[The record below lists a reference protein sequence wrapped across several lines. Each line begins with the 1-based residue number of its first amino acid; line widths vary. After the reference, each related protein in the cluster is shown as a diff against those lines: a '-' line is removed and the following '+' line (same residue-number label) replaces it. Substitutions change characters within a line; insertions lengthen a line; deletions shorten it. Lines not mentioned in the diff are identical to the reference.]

1 MLAKVTSGATV
12 GLNPVPV
19 DVEVSI
25 ESAGFP
31 AFNIV
36 GLPQKS
42 VEEAKER
49 SRAALKNSSCEFPQR
64 RITVNLAPADFPK
77 EGSSFDLPI
86 ALGILLANKEFAA
99 DVSDSIFIGELSLD
113 GTLRATPG
121 VLPLSFLARE
131 KGFKKIFLPKDNAA
145 EASIIPDI
153 QVMPVE
159 SLKDL
164 ILYFRG
170 QKKITPHPHS
180 SMASLIEAAEAQELK
195 EYIDFAD
202 VKGQENS
209 KRAMEISAAGG
220 HNVILK
226 GPPGAGKTMLAKAF
240 PSILPRLT
248 VDEAL
253 EVTKIYSIVGAL
265 SPDTPV
271 IVTRPFR
278 SPHHTISRNGIIGG
292 GNRPKPG
299 EISLSHR
306 GVLFL
311 DEFAEFPR
319 SVLESLRQPMEDG
332 VVTISRASGSLTF
345 PAKFIL
351 VASQNPC
358 PCGYNKSPK
367 KNCVCAPGAIARYEK
382 RVSGPILDRIDLQVS
397 VPDVDIEKLTDDNSS
412 PESSSVVRAKVQ
424 KARDIQS
431 KRFAGRKITCNAEM
445 STKDIKKYCP
455 LDKESKI
462 ILLSA
467 LRQMSLSA
475 RSYNKAI
482 KIARTIADFAG
493 SDDIISGHV
502 SEALQFR
509 FQDS

>member
-12 GLNPVPV
+12 GLDPVPV

-25 ESAGFP
+25 ESSGFP

-49 SRAALKNSSCEFPQR
+49 SRAALKNSSCDFPQR

-86 ALGILLANKEFAA
+86 SLGILLANKEILA

-121 VLPLSFLARE
+121 VLPLCFLARQR
-131 KGFKKIFLPKDNAA
+131 GFKKIFLPKDNAA
-145 EASIIPDI
+145 EASIIPNI
-153 QVMPVE
+153 KVMPVE
-159 SLKDL
+159 SLKEL
-164 ILYFRG
+164 ILFFRG
-170 QKKITPHPHS
+170 QKEITPISHNPIE
-180 SMASLIEAAEAQELK
+180 ALIEAAKDLEFK
-195 EYIDFAD
+195 EYVDFAD
-202 VKGQENS
+202 VKGQENA
-209 KRAMEISAAGG
+209 KRALEISAAGG

-240 PSILPRLT
+240 ASILPKLT

-253 EVTKIYSIVGAL
+253 EVTKIYSIVGQL
-265 SPDTPV
+265 TPEIPV
-271 IVTRPFR
+271 IVSRPFR

-292 GNRPKPG
+292 GNHPKPG

-351 VASQNPC
+351 IASQNPC
-358 PCGYNKSPK
+358 PCGYYKSPK
-367 KNCVCAPGAIARYEK
+367 KNCVCSPSSISRYEK

-397 VPDVDIEKLTDDNSS
+397 VPDVDVEKLTD
-412 PESSSVVRAKVQ
+412 ESFVGEASLTVRARVQ

-431 KRFAGRKITCNAEM
+431 RRFSGRKITCNAEM
-445 STKDIKKYCP
+445 GSKDIKKYCP
-455 LDKESKI
+455 LDTTSQNM
-462 ILLSA
+462 LLMA

-482 KIARTIADFAG
+482 KIARTIADLSG
-493 SDDIISGHV
+493 SPNIISHHV
-502 SEALQFR
+502 SEALLFR
-509 FQDS
+509 FSDN

>member
-12 GLNPVPV
+12 GLDPVPV

-25 ESAGFP
+25 ESSGFP

-36 GLPQKS
+36 GLPQKG

-49 SRAALKNSSCEFPQR
+49 SRAALKNSSCDFPQR
-64 RITVNLAPADFPK
+64 RITINLAPADFPK

-86 ALGILLANKEFAA
+86 ALGILLANKEILA
-99 DVSDSIFIGELSLD
+99 DVSDSIFIGQLSLD

-145 EASIIPDI
+145 EASIIPGI

-159 SLKDL
+159 SLREL

-170 QKKITPHPHS
+170 EKTITPFPHRP
-180 SMASLIEAAEAQELK
+180 MEQLIEGAEQQELK

-240 PSILPRLT
+240 ASILPRLT

-253 EVTKIYSIVGAL
+253 EVTKIYSIVGEL
-265 SPDTPV
+265 TPETPV

-278 SPHHTISRNGIIGG
+278 SPHHTVSRNGIIGG
-292 GNRPKPG
+292 GNHPKPG

-319 SVLESLRQPMEDG
+319 SVLESLRQPMENG
-332 VVTISRASGSLTF
+332 YSLLI
-345 PAKFIL
+345 IL
-351 VASQNPC
+351 
-358 PCGYNKSPK
+358 
-367 KNCVCAPGAIARYEK
+367 
-382 RVSGPILDRIDLQVS
+382 
-397 VPDVDIEKLTDDNSS
+397 IEKGLNILGLHCL
-412 PESSSVVRAKVQ
+412 PMML
-424 KARDIQS
+424 
-431 KRFAGRKITCNAEM
+431 KI
-445 STKDIKKYCP
+445 
-455 LDKESKI
+455 
-462 ILLSA
+462 
-467 LRQMSLSA
+467 
-475 RSYNKAI
+475 SY
-482 KIARTIADFAG
+482 
-493 SDDIISGHV
+493 
-502 SEALQFR
+502 
-509 FQDS
+509 

>member
-1 MLAKVTSGATV
+1 VLAKVTSGATV
-12 GLNPVPV
+12 GLDPVPV

-25 ESAGFP
+25 ESSGFP

-36 GLPQKS
+36 GLPQKG

-49 SRAALKNSSCEFPQR
+49 SRAALKNSSCDFPQR

-86 ALGILLANKEFAA
+86 ALGILLANKEILA

-153 QVMPVE
+153 QVMPLE
-159 SLKDL
+159 SLKEL
-164 ILYFRG
+164 VLYFRG
-170 QKKITPHPHS
+170 AREIKPISHNPLE
-180 SMASLIEAAEAQELK
+180 SLIESSEERGIK
-195 EYIDFAD
+195 EYVDFAD

-209 KRAMEISAAGG
+209 KRALEISAAGG
-220 HNVILK
+220 HNAILK

-240 PSILPRLT
+240 ASILPRLT

-253 EVTKIYSIVGAL
+253 EVTKIYSIVGEL
-265 SPDTPV
+265 TPETPV

-278 SPHHTISRNGIIGG
+278 SPHHTVSRNGIIGG
-292 GNRPKPG
+292 GNHPKPG

-351 VASQNPC
+351 IASQNPC
-358 PCGYNKSPK
+358 PCGYHRNPK
-367 KNCVCAPGAIARYEK
+367 RVCVCSPGTIMRYEK

-397 VPDVDIEKLTDDNSS
+397 VPDVDIEKLTDENVVS
-412 PESSSVVRAKVQ
+412 ESSSMVRGKVQ

-431 KRFAGRKITCNAEM
+431 KRFSGRKITCNAEM
-445 STKDIKKYCP
+445 GSRDIKKYCP
-455 LDKESKI
+455 LDKASKDM
-462 ILLSA
+462 LFLA
-467 LRQMSLSA
+467 LKQMSLSA

-482 KIARTIADFAG
+482 KIARTIADLGG
-493 SDDIISGHV
+493 SENITSNHI

-509 FQDS
+509 FKDN

>member
-1 MLAKVTSGATV
+1 MLAKVISGAVV
-12 GLNPVPV
+12 GLDPVAV

-49 SRAALKNSSCEFPQR
+49 SRAALKNSGCEFPQR

-77 EGSSFDLPI
+77 EGASFDLPI
-86 ALGILLANKEFAA
+86 TLGILLAHGDFIA
-99 DVSDSIFIGELSLD
+99 DVSDSLFVGELSLD
-113 GTLRATPG
+113 GRLRPTVG
-121 VLPLSFLARE
+121 ILPLAFLARA
-131 KGFKKIFLPKDNAA
+131 KGLKRIFLPRENAA

-153 QVMPVE
+153 QVIPVDC
-159 SLKDL
+159 LKDL
-164 ILYFRG
+164 ILYFRDSLE
-170 QKKITPHPHS
+170 IEVYPHQS
-180 SMASLIEAAEAQELK
+180 IESLISQAQKGADKDYL
-195 EYIDFAD
+195 DFAD
-202 VKGQENS
+202 VRGQENA
-209 KRAMEISAAGG
+209 KRSLEIAAAGG

-240 PSILPRLT
+240 ASILPRLT

-265 SPDTPV
+265 NPDYPV
-271 IVTRPFR
+271 VVNRPFR

-292 GNRPKPG
+292 GNRPRPG

-319 SVLESLRQPMEDG
+319 SVLESLRQPIEDG
-332 VVTISRASGSLTF
+332 VVTISRAAGSLTF

-358 PCGYNKSPK
+358 PCGFKNDPK
-367 KNCVCAPGAIARYEK
+367 KNCVCSPGAIARYEK
-382 RVSGPILDRIDLQVS
+382 RISGPILDRIDLQVS
-397 VPDVDIEKLTDDNSS
+397 VPAVDVEKLTDPNCQSETS
-412 PESSSVVRAKVQ
+412 LAVRDRVQ
-424 KARDIQS
+424 KARDLQS
-431 KRFAGRKITCNAEM
+431 RRFSERSLICNAEM
-445 STKDIKKYCP
+445 GAKDIKKYCP
-455 LDKESKI
+455 LDKDSQN
-462 ILLSA
+462 LLLTA
-467 LRQMSLSA
+467 LRQLKLSA
-475 RSYNKAI
+475 RSYHKSI
-482 KIARTIADFAG
+482 KLARTIADLAD
-493 SDDIISGHV
+493 SADITLSHI
-502 SEALQFR
+502 SEALQYR
-509 FQDS
+509 FQDN